1 MQGVDFMVLVP
12 IISVI
17 LALGLPI
24 VVMVMFFVSK
34 MKKDRQKKEIRQMII
49 ENNVDP
55 ETAKLLIDEPKKERK
70 VGQFDL
76 GTLRTA
82 CVLLGAGLGALL
94 TALVDTSTGGFYFWF
109 IIAFGIGL
117 GLLCS
122 FLIEMYLFKKY
133 GKKGAEDDKESVKEA
148 EQAL

>member
-24 VVMVMFFVSK
+24 VVMVMYFISV

-70 VGQFDL
+70 VGPIDL

-82 CVLLGAGLGALL
+82 CVLLGAGLGALI
-94 TALVDTSTGGFYFWF
+94 TALVDTPTSGFYFWF

-117 GLLCS
+117 GLLCA
-122 FLIEMYLFKKY
+122 FLVEVHLVKKY
-133 GKKGAEDDKESVKEA
+133 PKTSEEEKKPEE
-148 EQAL
+148 

>member
-1 MQGVDFMVLVP
+1 MEIALIP
-12 IISVI
+12 IIAVT

-24 VVMVMFFVSK
+24 VVMVMYFISV
-34 MKKDRQKKEIRQMII
+34 MKRDRQKKEIRQMVI

-70 VGQFDL
+70 VGPIDL

-82 CVLLGAGLGALL
+82 CILLGAGLGALI
-94 TALVDTSTGGFYFWF
+94 TTLVDTPTSGFYFWF

-117 GLLCS
+117 GLLCA
-122 FLIEMYLFKKY
+122 FLVEVHLVKKY
-133 GKKGAEDDKESVKEA
+133 GKKSAENDSESAKEA
-148 EQAL
+148 E